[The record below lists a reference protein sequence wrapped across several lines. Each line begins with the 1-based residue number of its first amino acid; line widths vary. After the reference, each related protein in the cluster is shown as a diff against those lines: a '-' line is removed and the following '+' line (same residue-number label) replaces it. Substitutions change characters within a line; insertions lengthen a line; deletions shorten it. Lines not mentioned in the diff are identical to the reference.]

1 MTAACSSKALVGIKA
16 YIELYEGHLRKQKVN
31 YQNFKTATH
40 VAILLLLLAGFA
52 FHVALWPHYGWNTP
66 VALMLVTFGVLLQ
79 LAVILPTS
87 IQNLVTVVAL
97 TFFLQ
102 EYK

>member
-1 MTAACSSKALVGIKA
+1 MELFEGLV
-16 YIELYEGHLRKQKVN
+16 RKKKVN
-31 YQNFKTATH
+31 YENFRQATH
-40 VAILLLLLAGFA
+40 AALILILVSSVA

-66 VALMLVTFGVLLQ
+66 VALMLCFFGIIVQFLVVVPPWISN
-79 LAVILPTS
+79 AVAF
-87 IQNLVTVVAL
+87 VGL